1 MPDQTR
7 ADQSPAVKTLIGLAI
22 CAVIAVAVAG
32 SLFVF
37 PVAEVTNADEAEA
50 ALAEGIDCES
60 EIPEICEA
68 VAFVETTRG
77 RAFKSFPVIE
87 IIDESEF
94 HERLSVDWA
103 TFDELEPD
111 IDFEAWQVLGLVD
124 PDIRP
129 GEDFLPGSTA
139 GVLGVYLSYKE
150 ELWVRAGDL
159 GLLAQSV
166 LVHELAHAHDDQWFN
181 LERLDFAMVTS
192 DRASSISAAIEG
204 NAMRVEDMW
213 RATLSEADQDA
224 VSDQEFNSLTPEEI
238 AELDAYPEAL
248 VAVQSWPYDEGLSF
262 VEWVAE
268 EGGEAAV
275 DEMLK
280 RPPLTTEQVF
290 HADAWRDREEAR
302 FPSAPKIE
310 YEAKGEGVLGELV
323 LSMLLG
329 QEAAEGW
336 GGDAFVLYEHND
348 QRCVA
353 LSIVADSEVDLDEM
367 ATAAQRWVE
376 QSGLADAATQQD
388 PGRVTLT
395 GCLEVDL

>member
-1 MPDQTR
+1 M
-7 ADQSPAVKTLIGLAI
+7 KTLTGLAI

-32 SLFVF
+32 SLVLF
-37 PVAEVTNADEAEA
+37 PAADKTAAEETNVNQ
-50 ALAEGIDCES
+50 LASDPDNIECGS

-68 VAFVETTRG
+68 VAFVEITRG

-94 HERLSVDWA
+94 HERLSIDWA

-111 IDFEAWQVLGLVD
+111 TDFEAWQVLGLVD
-124 PDIRP
+124 RDVRP

-139 GVLGVYLSYKE
+139 GVLGVYLSDEE

-159 GLLAQSV
+159 SLFAQSV
-166 LVHELAHAHDDQWFN
+166 LVHELTHAHDDQWFD
-181 LERLDFAMVTS
+181 LERLDYAMVTS
-192 DRASSISAAIEG
+192 DRVSSIGAAIEG
-204 NAMRVEDMW
+204 NAMRVEDLW
-213 RATLSEADQDA
+213 RASLSEADQDT
-224 VSDQEFNSLTPEEI
+224 VSDQEFNSLTPEEL
-238 AELDAYPEAL
+238 AELQAYPEVL
-248 VAVQSWPYDEGLSF
+248 IAVQAWPYREGLSF

-268 EGGEAAV
+268 EGGEDAV
-275 DEMLK
+275 DEMLN

-290 HADAWRDREEAR
+290 HADAWIDRERAR

-310 YEAKGEGVLGELV
+310 YEAKGEGMLGELV
-323 LSMLLG
+323 LSLLLG
-329 QEAAEGW
+329 QDAAEGW
-336 GGDAFVLYEHND
+336 GGDAFVLYEHDD

-353 LSIVADSEVDLDEM
+353 LSLVADSDGDLDEM

-376 QSGLADAATQQD
+376 QSGLAEATTQKD